1 MNPLSAF
8 AAGLGALAGTG
19 KKSSYSDPS
28 SEPDAGQD
36 QFARMLNPANTPHQ
50 APPQALR
57 TRARQAGRAQV
68 QPVRQ

>member
-50 APPQALR
+50 APPQA
-57 TRARQAGRAQV
+57 
-68 QPVRQ
+68 P